1 MTTPLVHPDLLG
13 ALAGVG
19 FYPSSVDIQTVTETR
34 NVDGAVLHAWADSA
48 DPTLVGID
56 CAVNRAY
63 GSRAAQEIQ
72 RGDMTV
78 TTATHVIGLAGY
90 HPTITNTM
98 RADVGGTFYDVLAV
112 EHDAQSASTWLLC
125 ELVTT

>member
-1 MTTPLVHPDLLG
+1 MTSPLVHPDLLG

-19 FYPSSVDIQTVTETR
+19 FYPSSLDIQTVTETR
-34 NVDGAVLHAWADSA
+34 NVDGAVLHTWADSA

-63 GSRAAQEIQ
+63 GSRGAQEIQ

-78 TTATHVIGLAGY
+78 VTVTHVIGLAGY
-90 HPTITNTM
+90 HPTITNAM
-98 RADVGGTFYDVLAV
+98 RADVGGVYYDVLKV

-125 ELVTT
+125 EVVTT